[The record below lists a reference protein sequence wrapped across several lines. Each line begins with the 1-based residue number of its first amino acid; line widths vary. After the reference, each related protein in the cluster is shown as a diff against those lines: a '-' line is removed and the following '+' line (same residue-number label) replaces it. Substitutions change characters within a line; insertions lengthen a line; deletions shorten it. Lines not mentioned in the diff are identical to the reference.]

1 MKTTKEHIKVFETLI
16 LAASDTR
23 EDTLVSIIINT
34 LFQVDK
40 IEKESISKV
49 IEDYYGFEPY
59 KDELFQIINKLVSE
73 GKIDLKN
80 DIYSLSDEEKDRLQK
95 LDREI
100 RDKDEQRFQNFKN
113 FIKDNINASIET
125 STIKLI
131 WGTFVEYLYNN
142 FYEYGED
149 ALKRLHPYIDYSE
162 SPTEGKECIQLAYDR
177 LKDEELCNILR
188 IAIERFP
195 DYASSEDI
203 NFLNDL
209 AQKTLSFA
217 SLGINPKSVDGE
229 LDFKILD
236 WVLYLDTNVLY
247 SLLDLHSHPENDAC
261 KALIMLIREN
271 KDYLKVVL
279 RYSELTK
286 KELNAKREDF
296 KLLDEKLTDSTIRAL
311 LRSEKLD
318 DFSKQ
323 FYENLLTNRDSTLHP
338 SKVIDLAPNT
348 LIKREIDI
356 ARNQKRVEKLGEEYL
371 DSRIQ
376 DYRRYIDEINKIKQE
391 HCALNKIPFYEIF
404 RSDKQ
409 ITHDIT
415 LREIILDQ
423 RSSVLKQ
430 GEVVTMNSAKYFGVT
445 LDELLLKYDKRQV
458 KDFNDGRSFPVF
470 FKPSFLLNKLI
481 KVLPIK
487 TNDYKK
493 AFIKAI
499 ASRGFNKDV
508 QKSHDILKIV
518 NYLKAQGIDDEQIV
532 FSLITED
539 LFLEK
544 YKNSKNK
551 QDFNQGEFIESELN
565 RKFKQREE
573 ELTKTK
579 KALQSKEDEVKLTSI
594 QSKELSERKNSL
606 EIELDLY
613 KKALT
618 KVQSDV
624 EKLKNQN
631 QYKSSQQQINF
642 DAAQSKQDADL
653 YRTDF
658 EDFINEEIN
667 KYKSLKLK
675 AWQNKIWWNLF
686 WVIPFSFFIIYFI
699 LFPPTL
705 KENAQMDIITVRVV
719 LGVFL
724 LLFDGIFVWLI
735 RSRYWDE
742 GNKQKK
748 RENIEPPLELTNKLK
763 ELKKVK

>member
-573 ELTKTK
+573 ELMKTKT
-579 KALQSKEDEVKLTSI
+579 ALQSKEDEVKLTSI
-594 QSKELSERKNSL
+594 QSKELSERKKSL
-606 EIELDLY
+606 ETELDLY

-624 EKLKNQN
+624 EKLKNQR
-631 QYKSSQQQINF
+631 QEISPQQKINF
-642 DAAQSKQDADL
+642 DAAESKIQADA
-653 YRTDF
+653 YR
-658 EDFINEEIN
+658 NELIGRIKGDIQ
-667 KYKSLKLK
+667 KYKKDSLRK
-675 AWQNKIWWNLF
+675 WQNKIWWNLF
-686 WVIPFSFFIIYFI
+686 WVAPLSLFGLYFIIFSNSANQNNLNQDSVKFI
-699 LFPPTL
+699 VGFFT
-705 KENAQMDIITVRVV
+705 
-719 LGVFL
+719 L
-724 LLFDGIFVWLI
+724 LLDGIFIYLI
-735 RSRYWDE
+735 KNRYWDE
-742 GNKQKK
+742 GNKQK
-748 RENIEPPLELTNKLK
+748 RLENIEIPDDMVRKLK
-763 ELKKVK
+763 ELE